1 MVIVFELDE
10 KLLGELEKDI
20 SSFLDRVIDISNAP
34 PKVASQLNIQLAGLF
49 GVTQKELA
57 VQLIENHIRKLASK
71 ANIELACFVKE
82 QFSKEPDVINKLRI
96 GRIILLK

>member
-1 MVIVFELDE
+1 MVIIFELDA
-10 KLLGELEKDI
+10 KLLGEFEKDA

-34 PKVASQLNIQLAGLF
+34 PKVASKLNIQLAGIL

-57 VQLIENHIRKLASK
+57 VQLIENHIRDLSSE
-71 ANIELACFVKE
+71 ANIEVICLVKE
-82 QFSKEPDVINKLRI
+82 QVQKEPELIDKLRP